1 MLPQNHKL
9 LREQMSVI
17 MRKYPYVSDKELY
30 YRVLNDYYVRIGE
43 EAIKKLAADQV
54 PSMDTLLRRKR
65 EIVEE
70 LKRERV
76 YKPLFD
82 NPLDKSN

>member
-17 MRKYPYVSDKELY
+17 MRKYPQATDKELY

-70 LKRERV
+70 LKRERA
-76 YKPLFD
+76 YKPLFGD
-82 NPLDKSN
+82 NAS